1 MPQCPTFF
9 GDGAIYDLAS
19 DTWSPMSM
27 TNAPSPREAHSA
39 VWSGTEMIVFGGA
52 TTMLDGT
59 PVNDGAIYPLATDTW
74 RPISTLNGPG
84 ARADHAAVW
93 LGTKMLV
100 WGSLSGFSDGYLYD
114 PALDQWS
121 KISSANAPANRQRFA
136 YATDGRRLFV
146 YGGGFASAT
155 GAMWSPEE

>member
-84 ARADHAAVW
+84 ARADHAAVC
-93 LGTKMLV
+93 
-100 WGSLSGFSDGYLYD
+100 SAPRCSSG
-114 PALDQWS
+114 A
-121 KISSANAPANRQRFA
+121 A
-136 YATDGRRLFV
+136 
-146 YGGGFASAT
+146 
-155 GAMWSPEE
+155 